1 MLEICFI
8 IYLNINAQTIVNDI
22 NNILYI
28 CYNQILNINKLISA
42 VIVDDEARNIA
53 LLSHCL
59 EKYCPQVSLVASFT
73 KKKKAISHLRNN
85 KPDILFLDIVLDS
98 GSGFDILEEIDHED
112 IRVVMCSAHD
122 EFALKAIRYQVTD
135 YLLKPLEIQDLIST
149 VEKIEKRIAKYKKRQ
164 VYDSSH
170 FTSFNNAMPT
180 INQRIAISEKSSVD
194 FVSIDEIL
202 CVETHNGTHKT
213 EIVLKHHA
221 KREHI
226 VVGKPLLEMEK
237 KLPQSIFFRVS
248 RTSIVNVTAIRT
260 IHRNVQY
267 THTLT
272 NGYRIQIPRAGYK
285 LLISFMEKI
294 YQTII

>member
-1 MLEICFI
+1 
-8 IYLNINAQTIVNDI
+8 
-22 NNILYI
+22 
-28 CYNQILNINKLISA
+28 LISA

-267 THTLT
+267 TLTLT
-272 NGYRIQIPRAGYK
+272 NGYRIQIPRTGYK

>member
-1 MLEICFI
+1 MFELK
-8 IYLNINAQTIVNDI
+8 LK
-22 NNILYI
+22 L
-28 CYNQILNINKLISA
+28 NKLLTA

-53 LLSHCL
+53 LLSYCL
-59 EKYCPQVSLVASFT
+59 EKYCPEISLVASFT
-73 KKKKAISHLRNN
+73 KKTKAISHLRNN
-85 KPDILFLDIVLDS
+85 KPNILFLDIVLDV
-98 GSGFDILEEIDHED
+98 GSGFDILKAIDYED
-112 IRVVMCSAHD
+112 IHVVMCSAHD

-149 VEKIEKRIAKYKKRQ
+149 VEKIQKRIKKHNERQ

-170 FTSFNNAMPT
+170 FSSLNGSLAA

-202 CVETHNGTHKT
+202 CVETHKGTHKS

-226 VVGKPLLEMEK
+226 VVSKPLLEMEK
-237 KLPQSIFFRVS
+237 KLPENIFFRVS
-248 RTSIVNVTAIRT
+248 RTSIVNVAAIRT

-267 THTLT
+267 TLTLT
-272 NGYRIQIPRAGYK
+272 NGYRIQIPRTGYK

-294 YQTII
+294 YETTI